1 MKLLYLITILAV
13 SLPINAQNIEHF
25 EFRKSKLSYVTK
37 VLSEVSDLDI
47 ICSPAIA
54 SNEVQSI
61 TLKNRTA
68 KEILTIISALSGVAY
83 SYNKNL
89 QIYTLKT
96 FEDYRDEIPFI
107 EEPLI
112 KNFKADPLTLKSI
125 AKGLE
130 DLYDSRIQLSEG
142 LEIEEDPISGST
154 FQSSNN
160 TNSSSSQRS
169 SSSSNN
175 LTSNSKRFNV
185 DFNSTMNNAL
195 ESIIAKAED
204 NQIQAAINNYINSIR
219 KDEPEIFVTLNQEHS
234 LISVRTEDSNAI
246 THISEYISANIQSV
260 RQVLLEMKIL
270 ELTIGD
276 DFSSVFDYSIDDP
289 FKNSATNLSGT
300 GEDFLQVNPGNTF
313 NPDGI
318 GFDRGQATL
327 AYEFISGRVAARIEL
342 LKQDNLVETL
352 ATPILIATNNRI
364 GEIKVVSNEVFVEGF
379 EYEEAETDSNGNI
392 TNPATLTTEIRQED
406 VGLTLRIR
414 PRINEDR
421 TITLAIY
428 QEDSSKITN
437 GAKIPVSIAGVLQ
450 DQFIDIKS
458 EKTISST
465 VIARDNT
472 MIAIGGLVRT
482 ENSTA
487 ESKVPVLGDIPGLG
501 YFFRDE
507 VTTNVKKELV
517 LLITPH
523 IIYNSDSGKE
533 KSQKLLKDIS
543 DHKFHDEGQKGID
556 KKNSNIEK
564 YKNPPNNSI
573 RDFVKDPL
581 GMKEEK

>member
-1 MKLLYLITILAV
+1 M
-13 SLPINAQNIEHF
+13 
-25 EFRKSKLSYVTK
+25 
-37 VLSEVSDLDI
+37 
-47 ICSPAIA
+47 
-54 SNEVQSI
+54 
-61 TLKNRTA
+61 KNRTA
-68 KEILTIISALSGVAY
+68 KEILTIVSALSRVAY
-83 SYNKNL
+83 SYDKSL
-89 QIYTLKT
+89 KIYTLKT
-96 FEDYRDEIPFI
+96 FEDYRDEIPLI

-112 KNFKADPLTLKSI
+112 KNFRADSLTLKNI

-130 DLYDSRIQLSEG
+130 DLYDSRIILSEG

-154 FQSSNN
+154 FQSNTNTSNN
-160 TNSSSSQRS
+160 RTSRS
-169 SSSSNN
+169 SSNSNN
-175 LTSNSKRFNV
+175 SLTLNSKRFNV
-185 DFNSTMNNAL
+185 NFNSTMNNAL
-195 ESIIAKAED
+195 ENIIATAD
-204 NQIQAAINNYINSIR
+204 DDQIQAAINKYINSIR
-219 KDEPEIFVTLNQEHS
+219 KDEPDIYVTLNQEHS
-234 LISVRTEDSNAI
+234 IISVRTEDNNAMEQ
-246 THISEYISANIQSV
+246 ISDYISANIQSV
-260 RQVLLEMKIL
+260 PQVLLEMKIL

-289 FKNSATNLSGT
+289 LKNTATNLSGT
-300 GEDFLQVNPGNTF
+300 GEDFLQINPGNTF
-313 NPDGI
+313 SPDGI

-414 PRINEDR
+414 PRINVDN
-421 TITLAIY
+421 TIALAIY

-501 YFFRDE
+501 FFFRDE

-523 IIYNSDSGKE
+523 IIYNSDKGKE
-533 KSQKLLKDIS
+533 KSQKLLKNIS
-543 DHKFHDEGQKGID
+543 DHKFHNEGQNGVD
-556 KKNSNIEK
+556 KKNSNLEQ
-564 YKNPPNNSI
+564 YKNQTNDSI
-573 RDFVKDPL
+573 RDFIKDPVSTV
-581 GMKEEK
+581 EDND